1 MGGMCMRV
9 WGVCVRLGVRYA
21 CVETAHLPDAR
32 RWPLV
37 G

>member
-1 MGGMCMRV
+1 MCMCV
-9 WGVCVRLGVRYA
+9 WVYMCGVCVRVRYA